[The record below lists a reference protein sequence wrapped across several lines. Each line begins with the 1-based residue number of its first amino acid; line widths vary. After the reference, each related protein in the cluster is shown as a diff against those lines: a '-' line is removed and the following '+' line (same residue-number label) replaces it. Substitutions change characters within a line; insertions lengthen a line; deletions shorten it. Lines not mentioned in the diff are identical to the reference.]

1 MPGGKRKGAGRPP
14 GSTIENPKVQVA
26 ARIHPDLAKWL
37 KKQRNKSRVIE
48 TALNEYKERI
58 EN

>member
-14 GSTIENPKVQVA
+14 GSTIDNPKIYVA
-26 ARIHPDLAKWL
+26 ARISPQIATWL

-48 TALNEYKERI
+48 TALLEYKEKIRD
-58 EN
+58 

>member
-1 MPGGKRKGAGRPP
+1 MAEGKRKGAGRPF

-37 KKQRNKSRVIE
+37 SQHKNKSRVIE
-48 TALNEYKERI
+48 TALLEYKEKIRD
-58 EN
+58 